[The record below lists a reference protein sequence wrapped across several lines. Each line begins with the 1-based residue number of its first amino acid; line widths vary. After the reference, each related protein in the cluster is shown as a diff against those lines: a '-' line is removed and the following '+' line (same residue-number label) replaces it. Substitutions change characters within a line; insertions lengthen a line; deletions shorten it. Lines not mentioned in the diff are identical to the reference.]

1 MHLSDASV
9 ACAQLKEAFGGDK
22 LKSGE
27 LKRLTTGHKNRQ
39 SLTTALSPRTSNGK
53 VADESG
59 FESANH
65 WHPTLIYA
73 VTRKICWYAPAT
85 PRNGSVVHRTAPHR
99 AAPRRTGGHGR
110 EIMQTLTP
118 IPVRRHL
125 AKGGESAMVGLFNI
139 SAWCAAGLR
148 VKLLLGWR
156 RGGRADGAGRGVLV
170 SILHPIEPKAT
181 GVPLSECCGMR
192 SRGARLRS
200 NPE

>member
-1 MHLSDASV
+1 MHFSDASV

-65 WHPTLIYA
+65 WHPMLIYA

-85 PRNGSVVHRTAPHR
+85 PRNGSVVHRTAP
-99 AAPRRTGGHGR
+99 RRT
-110 EIMQTLTP
+110 
-118 IPVRRHL
+118 
-125 AKGGESAMVGLFNI
+125 A
-139 SAWCAAGLR
+139 R
-148 VKLLLGWR
+148 V
-156 RGGRADGAGRGVLV
+156 DMAGR
-170 SILHPIEPKAT
+170 SCK
-181 GVPLSECCGMR
+181 R
-192 SRGARLRS
+192 SRRFRSEAILRKAAKARWLASSTSQHGAQ
-200 NPE
+200 PGCA

>member
-65 WHPTLIYA
+65 WHPMLIYA
-73 VTRKICWYAPAT
+73 VTRKICWYAPVT
-85 PRNGSVVHRTAPHR
+85 PRNGSVVHRAAPHR
-99 AAPRRTGGHGR
+99 AGGHGR

-118 IPVRRHL
+118 IPVRSHL

-139 SAWCAAGLR
+139 SAWCAARLR
-148 VKLLLGWR
+148 VKLSL
-156 RGGRADGAGRGVLV
+156 GRADGRAGSTRKYTA
-170 SILHPIEPKAT
+170 S
-181 GVPLSECCGMR
+181 
-192 SRGARLRS
+192 
-200 NPE
+200 